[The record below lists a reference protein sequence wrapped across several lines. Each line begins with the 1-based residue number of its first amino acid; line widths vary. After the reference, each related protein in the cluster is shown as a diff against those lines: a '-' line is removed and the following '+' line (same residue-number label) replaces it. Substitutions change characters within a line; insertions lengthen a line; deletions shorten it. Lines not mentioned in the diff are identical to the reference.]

1 MSVTADL
8 AAAVDCGTNS
18 TRLLIAGPEGD
29 IVRRAVVT
37 GLGRDAGPSGLHPGS
52 VERTLDVLADFR
64 TELDR
69 HHVTRLRAVT
79 TAAAREAPDGAA
91 FVEAAAA
98 VLGVVPRMVSG
109 AEEGRLAFAGA
120 VADLPPTTDPYLLI
134 DIGGGSTELVL
145 GVERA
150 EDWVSLPMGSVRY
163 TAEFI
168 RRDPPAPEE
177 LSALL
182 SLVDLHMDDVRREHP
197 GMAGEVAAVGVA
209 GTITTVA
216 AVEIGL
222 LVYDPEVIHHFVLT
236 RAAAEDV
243 FRTMATECLA
253 DRVHNPGLPRERAD
267 VIVAGCAVLVGIMRY
282 FGLDRLVVS
291 EHDLLDGVIAA
302 DQWP

>member
-1 MSVTADL
+1 MSGSL

-18 TRLLIAGPEGD
+18 TRLLITGPEGD
-29 IVRRAVVT
+29 VVRRAVVT
-37 GLGRDAGPSGLHPGS
+37 GLGRDAGPGGLHPAS
-52 VERTLDVLADFR
+52 VERTLAVLADFR
-64 TELDR
+64 AELDR
-69 HHVTRLRAVT
+69 HEVGCLRAVT
-79 TAAAREAPDGAA
+79 TAAAREAPDGAD
-91 FVEAAAA
+91 FVEAAAG
-98 VLGVVPRMVSG
+98 VLGVVPRLLTG

-120 VADLPPTTDPYLLI
+120 VADLPPAVDPYLLI

-145 GVERA
+145 GTDRA
-150 EDWVSLPMGSVRY
+150 EDSVSLPMGSVRY
-163 TAEFI
+163 TAEFL
-168 RRDPPAPEE
+168 RCDPPAPED

-182 SLVDLHMDDVRREHP
+182 SLVGLHLDDVRREHP

-222 LVYDPEVIHHFVLT
+222 MVYDPEVIHHFVLS

-243 FRTMATECLA
+243 FRTLATEPLA
-253 DRVHNPGLPRERAD
+253 ARIHNPGLPRERAD

-291 EHDLLDGVIAA
+291 EHDLLDGVVAA
-302 DQWP
+302 DQWPS